1 MIRQQL
7 FLINSKLTH
16 MYIEINVTRH
26 CNNNLYIFESP
37 PNAAIHG
44 ILRETTSQ
52 IRQYACVIGYLAT
65 VASSS
70 DSEIGGKK

>member
-37 PNAAIHG
+37 QNTAV
-44 ILRETTSQ
+44 R
-52 IRQYACVIGYLAT
+52 VI
-65 VASSS
+65 
-70 DSEIGGKK
+70 ER